1 VYAVCSTDAREG
13 EGVIEP
19 FLAAHPEIGRAPLPE
34 RYAPFATPAGDVLVP
49 PGIDGR
55 DGFFI
60 AVMRRR

>member
-1 VYAVCSTDAREG
+1 
-13 EGVIEP
+13 VIDP
-19 FLAAHPEIGRAPLPE
+19 FLADHPEIERTPLPE